1 MVYVVVVR
9 PHTVVLPDDVE
20 VIMACEFVGIHIS
33 AVNDGNEHALAPKAS
48 LMDLA
53 AVEHVELDSSAAI
66 EVAGRLFPERIF
78 VDVVGKHHGRGV
90 GSLEYANGTLD
101 IG

>member
-1 MVYVVVVR
+1 M
-9 PHTVVLPDDVE
+9 LPDDVE

-33 AVNDGNEHALAPKAS
+33 AVNDGDEHAFAPKAS

-53 AVEHVELDSSAAI
+53 AVEHVELDGSATI
-66 EVAGRLFPERIF
+66 EIAGGFLSKSLF
-78 VDVVGKHHGRGV
+78 VDVVGKHHGRGI
-90 GSLEYANGTLD
+90 GSLEYTNGTLD